1 MLGMSVADR
10 ITYDPHRNIL
20 FSNLEGMKIR
30 TIEDVEIIRR
40 EFEKRCRAIGKRVR
54 LIANY
59 DRFELHPSVE
69 DAYFSTIS
77 YLQQRFYQTAS
88 RYTTSAFLRLKMGDA
103 LTERELAPHVFETK
117 NEASEFS
124 EDQGKGRGSLWLAC
138 AFNPG
143 TRGPACG
150 ARVTWARRRPDHAA
164 QSRAPTATGWS

>member
-1 MLGMSVADR
+1 M
-10 ITYDPHRNIL
+10 
-20 FSNLEGMKIR
+20 
-30 TIEDVEIIRR
+30 EIIRR

-77 YLQQRFYQTAS
+77 YLQQRFYETAS

-103 LTERELAPHVFETK
+103 LAERELAPHVFETK

-124 EDQGKGRGSLWLAC
+124 EDQ
-138 AFNPG
+138 N
-143 TRGPACG
+143 
-150 ARVTWARRRPDHAA
+150 RPH
-164 QSRAPTATGWS
+164 PPP